1 MKERTKSRSSEVEPD
16 PMAPVRD
23 LGGQRSRLDVVIY
36 PVGFVWLLTP
46 NKGQGRRAGI
56 GRRACF
62 NLSVWNL
69 TYAATWKRRGWKKAT
84 ETLKQLHHY
93 LSKSYFIVFSGYL
106 FNTRVWL
113 LSQNVIPDSQILF
126 LFSLYLS
133 RTVAWWSDQISP
145 AVWSPF
151 QGRDLQK
158 RPRPHLGLVSQEMNL
173 VGLFQV
179 MIMGL

>member
-69 TYAATWKRRGWKKAT
+69 TYAATWKRRGWKK
-84 ETLKQLHHY
+84 LRKLWN
-93 LSKSYFIVFSGYL
+93 KSIFTCQKAI
-106 FNTRVWL
+106 L
-113 LSQNVIPDSQILF
+113 LSLVVTF
-126 LFSLYLS
+126 LTQECDCCLRMSFQTLRFSFFSHFIWAGLWPGGQTRSALRFGAHSRDEIFRRGPGLTSALS
-133 RTVAWWSDQISP
+133 LRRWTW
-145 AVWSPF
+145 
-151 QGRDLQK
+151 
-158 RPRPHLGLVSQEMNL
+158 
-173 VGLFQV
+173 
-179 MIMGL
+179 

>member
-23 LGGQRSRLDVVIY
+23 LRGQRSRHDVVIY

-46 NKGQGRRAGI
+46 NKGQGHRAGI

-69 TYAATWKRRGWKKAT
+69 TYAATWKRRGWKKLQKLWNNSIFTCQKA
-84 ETLKQLHHY
+84 
-93 LSKSYFIVFSGYL
+93 I
-106 FNTRVWL
+106 L
-113 LSQNVIPDSQILF
+113 LSLVVTFLTQECDCCLRMSFQTFQFLF